1 LRFAD
6 IQTPFTVNLTPL
18 TLNKSAFGDGKPY
31 FPHFFLLLPLY
42 NINTLQMKA
51 LVADFSKQLKK
62 AIEIGKVAQLHK
74 NTNPIKNI
82 VISGLGGSGIGGSI
96 LSELV
101 ALDATVSITV
111 CKGYFIPAF
120 VDENTLFIA
129 SSYSGNTEETL
140 QALEQAI
147 TKKAKIV
154 CVTSGGKVLEIAQK
168 NKFDHIIIPGGN
180 PPRACLGYSLTQLF
194 FILKFFGI
202 INFDFEAQ
210 INAAAALL
218 DKEESTILELAGK
231 IADQLQNKIPVIYAT
246 TYNEGV
252 SIRFRQQ
259 LNENSKVLCWHQVI
273 PEMNHNELVGWRE
286 KNNNLAVIL
295 FRDADEYD
303 RNNTRIEINKEV
315 IKNYVPDIIEIYSKG
330 GSKIEKAIY
339 LIHLGDW
346 ISCLLADKRGYDAN
360 EINVINNL
368 KSQLAKT

>member
-1 LRFAD
+1 
-6 IQTPFTVNLTPL
+6 
-18 TLNKSAFGDGKPY
+18 
-31 FPHFFLLLPLY
+31 
-42 NINTLQMKA
+42 MKE

-62 AIEIGKVAQLHK
+62 AIEIGKAAQLHK
-74 NTNPIKNI
+74 SNKPIHNI
-82 VISGLGGSGIGGSI
+82 VIAGLGGSGIGGNI
-96 LSELV
+96 AGEIV

-120 VDENTLFIA
+120 VNENTLFIA

-147 TKKAKIV
+147 TKNAKIV

-168 NKFDHIIIPGGN
+168 NKFDHIVIPGGN
-180 PPRACLGYSLTQLF
+180 PPRSCLGYSLTQLF

-202 INFDFEAQ
+202 INFDFESQ
-210 INAAAALL
+210 LNAAAALI
-218 DKEESTILELAGK
+218 DNEEKSILELADKIATQLQGK
-231 IADQLQNKIPVIYAT
+231 IPIIYAT
-246 TYNEGV
+246 TFNEGIA
-252 SIRFRQQ
+252 IRFRQQ
-259 LNENSKVLCWHQVI
+259 LNENSKILCWHQVI

-286 KNNNLAVIL
+286 KNNNLAVVL

-303 RNNTRIEINKEV
+303 RNNTRIEINKDV
-315 IKNYVPDIIEIYSKG
+315 IKNYAPGIIEIYSKG
-330 GSKIEKAIY
+330 KSKIEKAIY

-368 KSQLAKT
+368 KSALAKT